1 MRCNY
6 CRKSKSTEYRKD
18 LMFTIHKKMSY
29 EELLENAIGLGS
41 YYVPK
46 LPEKVQHLI
55 VRTQTEYG
63 LITFFLD
70 TSPIKSLGYGDKVAI
85 APITI
90 DLLELYGVTR
100 EQFINDYFSKN
111 TIIGIN
117 G

>member
-6 CRKSKSTEYRKD
+6 GRKSKAVEYRKD
-18 LMFTIHKKMSY
+18 LMLTIHKEMSY
-29 EELLENAIGLGS
+29 EELLENTAGLGS

-70 TSPIKSLGYGDKVAI
+70 TSPIKSLGYGDKVAL

-90 DLLELYGVTR
+90 DLLELYEVTG
-100 EQFINDYFSKN
+100 EQFVNDYFSKN
-111 TIIGIN
+111 NLVGIK